1 MEPHEL
7 ETLADRFAIEDLL
20 TRYAH
25 AVDRHDWDLY
35 RSVFTDDAHIDY
47 TSAGGIA
54 GTLDEAVSFLEAT
67 MPIFEMTQHLIS
79 NIDSHIDGDSAKVSA
94 VFNNPMRLPG
104 GTVWFIGGRYHHE
117 VTRTDSGWQSYR
129 LVEETLW
136 FDRSPVGDL
145 STGPTNKS
153 SDGS

>member
-1 MEPHEL
+1 MDL
-7 ETLADRFAIEDLL
+7 RALSDRIEIEDLL
-20 TRYAH
+20 TRYAT
-25 AVDRHDWDLY
+25 AVDTRDWELY
-35 RSVFTDDAHIDY
+35 RSVFTADAWIDY
-47 TSAGGIA
+47 RSAGGPVGNLDETVA
-54 GTLDEAVSFLEAT
+54 FLDEALDH
-67 MPIFEMTQHLIS
+67 FEMTQHLIS
-79 NIDSHIDGDSAKVSA
+79 NIDCHIDGDSAKVSA

-117 VTRTDSGWQSYR
+117 MVRTDRGWQSHR

-145 STGPTNKS
+145 NAGPTNKS